1 MQRHACAG
9 QFGSLIAQY
18 HSGCLLILQPLFVLN
33 LGGKRPSQEPQLV
46 CSWMAQRWLYDLPKH
61 HFWIPVVSCC
71 IGQERED
78 STEASCNIAYGY
90 PTWLGCIESSLDF
103 FLNFKKNPST
113 FPAIMPPGLF
123 ALRALFYCRP
133 CRPAAQRGASPAS
146 ASAAA
151 QRSSRPAQ
159 HLGSC
164 GGLQHSYMS

>member
-1 MQRHACAG
+1 MT
-9 QFGSLIAQY
+9 
-18 HSGCLLILQPLFVLN
+18 LLLL
-33 LGGKRPSQEPQLV
+33 R
-46 CSWMAQRWLYDLPKH
+46 QRWLYDLPKH

-151 QRSSRPAQ
+151 QQPASATPRQLWRLAAFVYAPVSSQTLWVREGEVRKPMERCLAT
-159 HLGSC
+159 SC
-164 GGLQHSYMS
+164 YLKMLKWRECQTWSKLCA